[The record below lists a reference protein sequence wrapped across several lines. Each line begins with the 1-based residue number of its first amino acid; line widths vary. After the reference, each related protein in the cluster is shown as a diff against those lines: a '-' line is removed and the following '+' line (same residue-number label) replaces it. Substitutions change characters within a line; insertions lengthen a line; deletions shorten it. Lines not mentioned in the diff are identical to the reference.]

1 MSLIN
6 LALRKIIDLLFLPF
20 QSFSPWIAMFV
31 LSLLTGLLLIAV
43 YKLVSDQ
50 RGLKITKNKIK
61 AYLLELRL
69 FADDF
74 PVSLRAQ
81 GQLLLWNFKYFLHA
95 LRPLAVMII
104 PLVFLLSHL
113 NLWFAWEP
121 LTPGEK
127 TMVKIKLKEKVD
139 PLTINVSLEPAEGY
153 EVETSPLRIPSER
166 EICWRIK
173 ALKPGRFQIL
183 INLDGRKISKEIII
197 DRHSL
202 SRLSSVR
209 PASGLWRE
217 LMAPGENPLQASSI
231 EEIAIKYPSRRL
243 NFLGLKMHWLVAY
256 FILSI
261 IAGLIFKMPLK
272 VEI

>member
-1 MSLIN
+1 MSLTN
-6 LALRKIIDLLFLPF
+6 LILRKIIDFLLLPF
-20 QSFSPWIAMFV
+20 RSFSPWIAMIV
-31 LSLLTGLLLIAV
+31 VSLLTGLLLIAI
-43 YKLVSDQ
+43 YRLVSDQ
-50 RGLKITKNKIK
+50 RGLKITKNRIK

-81 GQLLLWNFKYFLHA
+81 GQLLFWNFKYFLHA

-104 PLVFLLSHL
+104 PLFFLLSHL

-121 LTPGEK
+121 LNPGER
-127 TMVKIKLKEKVD
+127 TIVKIKLKENIN
-139 PLTINVSLEPAEGY
+139 PLTIKVTLEPTEGC

-166 EICWRIK
+166 EISWRIK
-173 ALKPGRFQIL
+173 AVKPGKFEML
-183 INLDGRKISKEIII
+183 INLDGQKMSKEITIG
-197 DRHSL
+197 RYFL

-209 PASGLWRE
+209 PASGLFRE
-217 LMAPGENPLQASSI
+217 LMAPGENPLPTSAI
-231 EEIAIKYPSRRL
+231 EEITVKYPPRRF
-243 NFLGLKMHWLVAY
+243 NFLGLRMHWLVVY

-261 IAGLIFKMPLK
+261 IAGLILKKPLK

>member
-6 LALRKIIDLLFLPF
+6 LILRKIIDSLFLPLR
-20 QSFSPWIAMFV
+20 SFSPWVAMLV
-31 LSLLTGLLLIAV
+31 ISLLTGLLLIV
-43 YKLVSDQ
+43 IYKLVSDQ
-50 RGLKITKNKIK
+50 PGLKITKNKIK

-74 PVSLRAQ
+74 SVSLSAQ
-81 GQLLLWNFKYFLHA
+81 GQLLLWNLKYILHA

-104 PLVFLLSHL
+104 PLFLLLSHL

-121 LTPGEK
+121 LSPGER
-127 TMVKIKLKEKVD
+127 TIVKIKLKEKVD
-139 PLTINVSLEPAEGY
+139 PLTINVSLEPTEGY
-153 EVETSPLRIPSER
+153 EIETSPLRIATER

-173 ALKPGRFQIL
+173 VLKPGKFQMP
-183 INLDGRKISKEIII
+183 INLDGQKVIKEIII
-197 DRHSL
+197 GRHSL

-209 PASGLWRE
+209 PASGLWRQ
-217 LMAPGENPLQASSI
+217 LMAPGENPLPASSI
-231 EEIAIKYPSRRL
+231 EEITIKYPSRRF
-243 NFLGLKMHWLVAY
+243 NFLGLRLHWLVAY

-261 IAGLIFKMPLK
+261 LAGLIFKKPLK